1 MGSGSGNG
9 GEGSGPRRRVAL
21 DQFRLGQGGSVAL
34 VAGDGAEA
42 GDEAAAFAQDRL
54 RGAAAAGDAGA
65 VGTAGPRAAI
75 QHDAAGFTGGGERG
89 GGPRTRAAY
98 SAT

>member
-21 DQFRLGQGGSVAL
+21 GQLGLGQGGSVTL

-42 GDEAAAFAQDRL
+42 GDEAAALAQDRL
-54 RGAAAAGDAGA
+54 RGAGAASDAGA
-65 VGTAGPRAAI
+65 VRAAS
-75 QHDAAGFTGGGERG
+75 
-89 GGPRTRAAY
+89 PRTAVRGR
-98 SAT
+98 